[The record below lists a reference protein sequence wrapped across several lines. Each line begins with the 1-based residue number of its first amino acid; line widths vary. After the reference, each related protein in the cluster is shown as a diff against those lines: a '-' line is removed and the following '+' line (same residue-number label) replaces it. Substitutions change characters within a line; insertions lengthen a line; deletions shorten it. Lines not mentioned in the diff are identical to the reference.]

1 MNNHNFIIGAIIAC
15 FFCIFKFIETK
26 FIEMDQKP
34 LKYLI
39 RDTILVYLSVVLGEI
54 VFHQFLYPEQ
64 LKVSTP
70 IFTGSPDF

>member
-1 MNNHNFIIGAIIAC
+1 
-15 FFCIFKFIETK
+15 
-26 FIEMDQKP
+26 MDQKP